1 MKKLNRTQN
10 AQNPVV
16 DTSNI
21 SSVKG
26 KIFQKFTTKEI
37 VFLAILSAILI
48 LTCSVMAIFAEATKV
63 IFAVGQASTA
73 LQLSLFLTIGLM
85 RVRKTFTTS
94 FIMAFMGV
102 VMFMMSP
109 VMGVSNIFV
118 MVCVEILILVIF
130 GGYEKDKACMFGGFI
145 APILSIVVPA
155 IYNCIL
161 VPEVFAVTV
170 SNPLV
175 VAGMLA
181 LVVALSFIGSLVG
194 LKIGKELQKSGIMK
208 NAKV

>member
-1 MKKLNRTQN
+1 MKKLNRSTE
-10 AQNPVV
+10 AQAPLNNNE
-16 DTSNI
+16 NI

-26 KIFQKFTTKEI
+26 KIIQKFTTKEI

-63 IFAVGQASTA
+63 IFAVGQAATA

-85 RVRKTFTTS
+85 RVRKTFTTA

-109 VMGVSNIFV
+109 VMGLSNIFV
-118 MVCVEILILVIF
+118 MICIEILILVIF
-130 GGYEKDKACMFGGFI
+130 KGYENDKACMFGGFV
-145 APILSIVVPA
+145 APILSIIVPA
-155 IYNCIL
+155 TYNCIL

-175 VAGMLA
+175 VAGMLT
-181 LVVALSFIGSLVG
+181 LVVALSLVGSLIG

-208 NAKV
+208 NANV